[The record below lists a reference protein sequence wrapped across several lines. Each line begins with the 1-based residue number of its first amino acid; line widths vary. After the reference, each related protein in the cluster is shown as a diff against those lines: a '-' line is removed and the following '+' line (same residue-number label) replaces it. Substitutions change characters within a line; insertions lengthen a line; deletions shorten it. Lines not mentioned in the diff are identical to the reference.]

1 MGMRQ
6 EAIEKVKKDSFEDGS
21 PQEVLQ
27 RLLLAW
33 IEYDEGAA
41 ERILAE
47 NKGTKGCYEHI
58 RSCARGLHQNS
69 VNAAPEQEVAWML
82 DYYGI
87 EDNAAH
93 ALIEGGLMCS
103 IFDALAA
110 QFRPHGAEKPRPAA
124 EMAAPEPPNQPEEQR
139 EKDAV
144 ASLDLD
150 ALLG

>member
-6 EAIEKVKKDSFEDGS
+6 EAIEKVKKDSFEHGS

-58 RSCARGLHQNS
+58 QSCARGLHQNS
-69 VNAAPEQEVAWML
+69 VNAAPEQEVKWML

-87 EDNAAH
+87 KDEEAD

-124 EMAAPEPPNQPEEQR
+124 EMAAPEPPDKQKQ
-139 EKDAV
+139 DAV

-150 ALLG
+150 TLLG

>member
-6 EAIEKVKKDSFEDGS
+6 EAIEKVKKGSFEHGS

-69 VNAAPEQEVAWML
+69 VNAAPEQEVKWML

-87 EDNAAH
+87 KDEEAD

-110 QFRPHGAEKPRPAA
+110 QFRPHGMENPHPAA
-124 EMAAPEPPNQPEEQR
+124 GTTSSEPPDKQKQ
-139 EKDAV
+139 DAV

-150 ALLG
+150 TLLG

>member
-6 EAIEKVKKDSFEDGS
+6 EAIEKVKKDGFEHGS

-47 NKGTKGCYEHI
+47 NKDTKGCYEHI
-58 RSCARGLHQNS
+58 RSCARGLHQDS
-69 VNAAPEQEVAWML
+69 VNAAPEQEVKWML
-82 DYYGI
+82 DYYGV
-87 EDNAAH
+87 DGADAA
-93 ALIEGGLMCS
+93 ALIEGGLMSS

-124 EMAAPEPPNQPEEQR
+124 ETTSSEPPDKQKQ
-139 EKDAV
+139 DAV

>member
-6 EAIEKVKKDSFEDGS
+6 EAIEKVKKDSFEHGS

-69 VNAAPEQEVAWML
+69 VNAAPEQEVKWML

-87 EDNAAH
+87 KDEEADTF
-93 ALIEGGLMCS
+93 IEGGLMCS

-110 QFRPHGAEKPRPAA
+110 QFRPHGTEKTHPVAEVTSS
-124 EMAAPEPPNQPEEQR
+124 EPPDER

>member
-1 MGMRQ
+1 MGAR
-6 EAIEKVKKDSFEDGS
+6 EAIEKVERDRFEHGT

-33 IEYDEGAA
+33 LAYDESAA
-41 ERILAE
+41 ASILAE
-47 NKGTKGCYEHI
+47 GKSTKECYEHI
-58 RSCARGLHQNS
+58 EACARALHENF
-69 VNAAPEQEVAWML
+69 VNAAPEREVKWML
-82 DYYGI
+82 DYYGVKG
-87 EDNAAH
+87 EEAV
-93 ALIEGGLMCS
+93 ALIEGGLMSS

-124 EMAAPEPPNQPEEQR
+124 EEAAPKPSAPPDGQP

-144 ASLDLD
+144 ADLDLD

>member
-6 EAIEKVKKDSFEDGS
+6 EAVEKVKKDSFEHGS

-41 ERILAE
+41 ERILA
-47 NKGTKGCYEHI
+47 KSKDTKGCYEHI
-58 RSCARGLHQNS
+58 QSCARGLHQNS

-82 DYYGI
+82 DYYGVE
-87 EDNAAH
+87 EDAAH
-93 ALIEGGLMCS
+93 ALIEGGLMCC
-103 IFDALAA
+103 IFDSLAA

-124 EMAAPEPPNQPEEQR
+124 EMAAPEPPNPPEEQP

-144 ASLDLD
+144 ARLDLD

>member
-6 EAIEKVKKDSFEDGS
+6 EAIEKVKKDGFEHGS

-41 ERILAE
+41 ERILARR
-47 NKGTKGCYEHI
+47 KDTKGCYEHI
-58 RSCARGLHQNS
+58 RSCAQKLKKAS

-87 EDNAAH
+87 EEDAAH

-110 QFRPHGAEKPRPAA
+110 QFRPHGTEKTHPVAET
-124 EMAAPEPPNQPEEQR
+124 AAPEPPNPPEEQR
-139 EKDAV
+139 GKDAV

>member
-1 MGMRQ
+1 MGTRQ
-6 EAIEKVKKDSFEDGS
+6 EAIEKVKKDNFEHGS

-41 ERILAE
+41 ERILVE
-47 NKGTKGCYEHI
+47 RKDTKGCYEHI
-58 RSCARGLHQNS
+58 RSCARELHQNS
-69 VNAAPEQEVAWML
+69 VNAAPEQEVKWML

-87 EDNAAH
+87 KDEEADT
-93 ALIEGGLMCS
+93 LIEGGLMCS

-110 QFRPHGAEKPRPAA
+110 QFRPHGMENPHPVAEK
-124 EMAAPEPPNQPEEQR
+124 AAPEPPDKQKQ
-139 EKDAV
+139 DAV

-150 ALLG
+150 TLLG

>member
-6 EAIEKVKKDSFEDGS
+6 EAIEKVKKDSFEHGS

-33 IEYDEGAA
+33 IEYDEDAA

-47 NKGTKGCYEHI
+47 NKDMKGCYEHI
-58 RSCARGLHQNS
+58 RSCAQGLHQNS
-69 VNAAPEQEVAWML
+69 VNAAPEQEVKWML
-82 DYYGI
+82 DYYDVDGADAVAI
-87 EDNAAH
+87 
-93 ALIEGGLMCS
+93 IEGGLMSS

-110 QFRPHGAEKPRPAA
+110 QFRPHGMENPHPAA
-124 EMAAPEPPNQPEEQR
+124 GATSSEPPDEQ
-139 EKDAV
+139 EKDTV

>member
-6 EAIEKVKKDSFEDGS
+6 EAIEKVKKDSFEHGS

-58 RSCARGLHQNS
+58 QSCARGLHQNS

-87 EDNAAH
+87 RDEEAD

-124 EMAAPEPPNQPEEQR
+124 EMAAPEPPDKQKQ
-139 EKDAV
+139 DAV

>member
-6 EAIEKVKKDSFEDGS
+6 EAIEKVKKDSFKHGS

-47 NKGTKGCYEHI
+47 GKDTKGCYEHI
-58 RSCARGLHQNS
+58 RSCAGELQQNS

-82 DYYGI
+82 DYYGV
-87 EDNAAH
+87 EEGAAH
-93 ALIEGGLMCS
+93 ALIEGGLMCC
-103 IFDALAA
+103 IFDSLAA
-110 QFRPHGAEKPRPAA
+110 QFRPHGTEKTHTVAET
-124 EMAAPEPPNQPEEQR
+124 AAPEPPNPPEEQPG
-139 EKDAV
+139 KDAV

>member
-6 EAIEKVKKDSFEDGS
+6 EAIEKVKKDGFEHGS

-47 NKGTKGCYEHI
+47 DKGTKGCYEHI
-58 RSCARGLHQNS
+58 RSCARELHQNS
-69 VNAAPEQEVAWML
+69 VNAAPEQEVKWML

-87 EDNAAH
+87 KDEEADT
-93 ALIEGGLMCS
+93 LIEGGLMCS

-110 QFRPHGAEKPRPAA
+110 QFRPHGMENPHPVAGK
-124 EMAAPEPPNQPEEQR
+124 AAPEPPDKQKQ
-139 EKDAV
+139 DAV

-150 ALLG
+150 TLLG

>member
-6 EAIEKVKKDSFEDGS
+6 EAIEKVKKDSFEHGS

-58 RSCARGLHQNS
+58 RSCARELHQNS
-69 VNAAPEQEVAWML
+69 VNAAPEQEVKWML

-87 EDNAAH
+87 KEGAD

-124 EMAAPEPPNQPEEQR
+124 EEAAPKPSIPPDEQP

-144 ASLDLD
+144 ADLDLD
-150 ALLG
+150 ALLS

>member
-1 MGMRQ
+1 MGTRQ
-6 EAIEKVKKDSFEDGS
+6 EAIEKVKKDNFEHGS

-47 NKGTKGCYEHI
+47 GKDTNGCYEHI
-58 RSCARGLHQNS
+58 RSCARELHQNS
-69 VNAAPEQEVAWML
+69 VNAAPEQEVKWML

-87 EDNAAH
+87 KDEEAD

-110 QFRPHGAEKPRPAA
+110 QFRPHGMENPHPAA
-124 EMAAPEPPNQPEEQR
+124 GTTSSESPDKQKQ
-139 EKDAV
+139 DAV

-150 ALLG
+150 TLLG

>member
-6 EAIEKVKKDSFEDGS
+6 EAIEKVKKDSFEHGS

-33 IEYDEGAA
+33 IEYDEDAA

-47 NKGTKGCYEHI
+47 NKDTKGCYEHI
-58 RSCARGLHQNS
+58 QSCARGLHQNS
-69 VNAAPEQEVAWML
+69 VNAAPEQEVKWML

-87 EDNAAH
+87 KDEEADT
-93 ALIEGGLMCS
+93 LIEGGLMCS

-124 EMAAPEPPNQPEEQR
+124 EMAAPEPPDKQKQ
-139 EKDAV
+139 DAV

>member
-6 EAIEKVKKDSFEDGS
+6 EAIEKVKKDSFEHGS

-33 IEYDEGAA
+33 IEYDEDAA
-41 ERILAE
+41 ERILTE
-47 NKGTKGCYEHI
+47 NKDTKGCYEHI
-58 RSCARGLHQNS
+58 QSCARGLHQNS
-69 VNAAPEQEVAWML
+69 VNAAPEQEVKWML

-87 EDNAAH
+87 KDEEADT
-93 ALIEGGLMCS
+93 LIEGGLMCS

-110 QFRPHGAEKPRPAA
+110 QFRPHGMENPHPAA
-124 EMAAPEPPNQPEEQR
+124 GTTSSEPPDKQKQ
-139 EKDAV
+139 DAV

-150 ALLG
+150 TLLG

>member
-69 VNAAPEQEVAWML
+69 VNAAPEQEVKWML

-87 EDNAAH
+87 KDEEADT
-93 ALIEGGLMCS
+93 LIEGGLMCS

-110 QFRPHGAEKPRPAA
+110 QFRPHGMENPHPAA
-124 EMAAPEPPNQPEEQR
+124 GTTASEPPDKQKQ
-139 EKDAV
+139 DAV

-150 ALLG
+150 TLLG

>member
-1 MGMRQ
+1 MGIRQ
-6 EAIEKVKKDSFEDGS
+6 EAIEKVKKDSFKHGS

-33 IEYDEGAA
+33 IE
-41 ERILAE
+41 
-47 NKGTKGCYEHI
+47 
-58 RSCARGLHQNS
+58 S

-82 DYYGI
+82 DYYGV
-87 EDNAAH
+87 EEGAAH
-93 ALIEGGLMCS
+93 ALIEGGLMCC
-103 IFDALAA
+103 IFDSLAA

-124 EMAAPEPPNQPEEQR
+124 EMVAPEPPNPPEEQP

>member
-6 EAIEKVKKDSFEDGS
+6 EAIEKVKKDGFKHGS

-47 NKGTKGCYEHI
+47 GKDTKGCYEHI
-58 RSCARGLHQNS
+58 RSCAGGLHQNS

-110 QFRPHGAEKPRPAA
+110 QFRPHGVEKTHPAA
-124 EMAAPEPPNQPEEQR
+124 EATSSEPPDER

-150 ALLG
+150 TLLG

>member
-6 EAIEKVKKDSFEDGS
+6 EAIEKVKKDSFEHGS

-58 RSCARGLHQNS
+58 QSRARELHQNS

-93 ALIEGGLMCS
+93 ALRRMSGKRTPWRVSTSTRCL
-103 IFDALAA
+103 D
-110 QFRPHGAEKPRPAA
+110 
-124 EMAAPEPPNQPEEQR
+124 EEAR
-139 EKDAV
+139 R
-144 ASLDLD
+144 
-150 ALLG
+150 

>member
-6 EAIEKVKKDSFEDGS
+6 EAIEKVKKDSFEHGS

-47 NKGTKGCYEHI
+47 NKGAKGCYEHI
-58 RSCARGLHQNS
+58 QSCARGLHQNS
-69 VNAAPEQEVAWML
+69 VNAAPEQEVKWML

-87 EDNAAH
+87 KDEEAD

-110 QFRPHGAEKPRPAA
+110 QFRPHGMENPHPAA
-124 EMAAPEPPNQPEEQR
+124 GTTSSEPPDKQKQ
-139 EKDAV
+139 DAV

-150 ALLG
+150 TLLG

>member
-6 EAIEKVKKDSFEDGS
+6 EAIEKVKKDSFKHGS

-47 NKGTKGCYEHI
+47 GKDTKGCYEHI
-58 RSCARGLHQNS
+58 RSCARELHQNS
-69 VNAAPEQEVAWML
+69 VNAAPEQEVKWML

-87 EDNAAH
+87 KDEEAD

-103 IFDALAA
+103 IFDSLAA

-124 EMAAPEPPNQPEEQR
+124 EVTSSEPPDER
-139 EKDAV
+139 EKDTV

>member
-1 MGMRQ
+1 MGTRQ
-6 EAIEKVKKDSFEDGS
+6 EAIEKVKKDNFEHGS

-33 IEYDEGAA
+33 IEYDEDAA
-41 ERILAE
+41 ERILTE
-47 NKGTKGCYEHI
+47 SKDTKGCYEHI
-58 RSCARGLHQNS
+58 RSCARELHQNS
-69 VNAAPEQEVAWML
+69 VNAAPEQEVKWML

-87 EDNAAH
+87 KDEEADT
-93 ALIEGGLMCS
+93 LIEGGLMCS

-110 QFRPHGAEKPRPAA
+110 QFRPHGMENPHPVAEK
-124 EMAAPEPPNQPEEQR
+124 AAPEPPDKQKQ
-139 EKDAV
+139 DAV

>member
-6 EAIEKVKKDSFEDGS
+6 EAIEKVKKDSFEHGS

-33 IEYDEGAA
+33 IEYDEDAA

-47 NKGTKGCYEHI
+47 NKDTKGCYEHI
-58 RSCARGLHQNS
+58 RSCAQGLHQNS
-69 VNAAPEQEVAWML
+69 VNAAPEQEVVWML

-87 EDNAAH
+87 KDEEADT
-93 ALIEGGLMCS
+93 LIEGGLMCS

-110 QFRPHGAEKPRPAA
+110 QFRPHGMENPRPAA
-124 EMAAPEPPNQPEEQR
+124 ETTSSEPPDKQKQ
-139 EKDAV
+139 DAV

>member
-6 EAIEKVKKDSFEDGS
+6 EAIEKVKKDGFEHGS

-58 RSCARGLHQNS
+58 RSCARELHQNS
-69 VNAAPEQEVAWML
+69 VNAAPEQEVKWML

-87 EDNAAH
+87 KDEEAD

-110 QFRPHGAEKPRPAA
+110 QFRPHGTEKTHPAA
-124 EMAAPEPPNQPEEQR
+124 EMAAPEPQLEEQR
-139 EKDAV
+139 GKDAV

>member
-6 EAIEKVKKDSFEDGS
+6 EAIEKVKKDSFEHGS

-58 RSCARGLHQNS
+58 RSCARELHQNS
-69 VNAAPEQEVAWML
+69 VNAAPEQEVKWML

-87 EDNAAH
+87 EENAAH

-110 QFRPHGAEKPRPAA
+110 QFRPHGAEKTRPAA
-124 EMAAPEPPNQPEEQR
+124 GTTSSEPPDKQKQ
-139 EKDAV
+139 DAV

-150 ALLG
+150 TLLG

>member
-6 EAIEKVKKDSFEDGS
+6 EAIEKVKKDSFEHGS

-33 IEYDEGAA
+33 IEYDEDAA

-47 NKGTKGCYEHI
+47 GKGTKGCYEHI
-58 RSCARGLHQNS
+58 RSCARELHQNS
-69 VNAAPEQEVAWML
+69 VNAAPEQEVKWML

-87 EDNAAH
+87 KDEEAD

-103 IFDALAA
+103 IFGALAA

-124 EMAAPEPPNQPEEQR
+124 ETAAPEPPNPPEEQR

>member
-6 EAIEKVKKDSFEDGS
+6 EAIEKVKKDGFEHGL

-33 IEYDEGAA
+33 IEYDEHAA

-47 NKGTKGCYEHI
+47 NKDTKGCYEHI
-58 RSCARGLHQNS
+58 RSCAQKLKKAS
-69 VNAAPEQEVAWML
+69 VNAAPEQEVVWML

-87 EDNAAH
+87 KDEEAA
-93 ALIEGGLMCS
+93 ALIEGGLMGS

-124 EMAAPEPPNQPEEQR
+124 EMAAPELPNPPEEQR
-139 EKDAV
+139 GKDAV

>member
-6 EAIEKVKKDSFEDGS
+6 EAIEKVKKDSFEHGS

-58 RSCARGLHQNS
+58 RSCARELHQNS
-69 VNAAPEQEVAWML
+69 INAAPEQEVVWML

-87 EDNAAH
+87 KDEEAH
-93 ALIEGGLMCS
+93 ALIEGGLMCC
-103 IFDALAA
+103 IFDSLAA
-110 QFRPHGAEKPRPAA
+110 QFRPHGAEKPHPAA
-124 EMAAPEPPNQPEEQR
+124 ETTSSEPLGNR
-139 EKDAV
+139 EKDTV

>member
-6 EAIEKVKKDSFEDGS
+6 EAIEKVKKDSFEHGS

-33 IEYDEGAA
+33 IEYDEDAA

-47 NKGTKGCYEHI
+47 GKGTKGCYEHI

-69 VNAAPEQEVAWML
+69 VNAAPEQEVKWML

-87 EDNAAH
+87 KDEEADT
-93 ALIEGGLMCS
+93 LIEGGLMCS

-110 QFRPHGAEKPRPAA
+110 QFRPHGMENPHPVAEK
-124 EMAAPEPPNQPEEQR
+124 AAPEPPDKQKQ
-139 EKDAV
+139 DAV

>member
-6 EAIEKVKKDSFEDGS
+6 EAIEKVKKDGFEHGS

-33 IEYDEGAA
+33 IEYDEHAA
-41 ERILAE
+41 KRILAE
-47 NKGTKGCYEHI
+47 SKDTKGCYEHI

-69 VNAAPEQEVAWML
+69 VNAAPEQEVRWML
-82 DYYGI
+82 DYYGV
-87 EDNAAH
+87 DGADAA
-93 ALIEGGLMCS
+93 ALIEGGLMSS

-124 EMAAPEPPNQPEEQR
+124 EMAAPEPPNPPEEQR
-139 EKDAV
+139 GKDAV

>member
-6 EAIEKVKKDSFEDGS
+6 EAIEKVKKDGFEHGS

-58 RSCARGLHQNS
+58 QSCARELHQNS

-103 IFDALAA
+103 IFAALAA
-110 QFRPHGAEKPRPAA
+110 QFRPHGMENPHPAA
-124 EMAAPEPPNQPEEQR
+124 GATSSEPLDKQKQ
-139 EKDAV
+139 DAV

-150 ALLG
+150 TLLG